1 MIPLRV
7 IDTEFNLYG
16 EVPKYESLQIT
27 NDLFGIGSIELK
39 INRYMPKADL
49 LEVDRIIFPLNRT
62 DTPFQILHRE
72 IELDEG
78 GKATE
83 NWVIKAVP
91 LKNWLSDRLI
101 LPPPNLAN
109 DKISGNAETVMKHYV
124 NISAV
129 NPIDTKRIIPKL
141 VIAADLKRGDNISRS
156 ARFDTLSDE
165 LKTIGELTQIGWNI
179 SLDIENKRFV
189 FDIIEGLNRVAS
201 QTDRPPVVFSTEF
214 KTLESLEYTESKLD
228 YKNTAVVAGQGE
240 GVNRKVIILN
250 DTNSGFDRKEIYI
263 DARDVADTDTDEEG
277 NEFPRPEA
285 EIIADLTDRG
295 NEKLAEHLQDFF
307 VNGQITNTIFRYG
320 YDWFNGDTVT
330 LEHKDW
336 GIALDAQITQVK
348 EIHEV
353 GRAYKVE
360 VVFDK
365 DIPTFVDKISRTLRK
380 VADKR

>member
-7 IDTEFNLYG
+7 IDVDFNLYG
-16 EVPKYESLQIT
+16 EVPKYESLQIV
-27 NDLFGIGSIELK
+27 NNLFGIGSIELK

-91 LKNWLSDRLI
+91 LKAWLSDRLI
-101 LPPPNLAN
+101 LPPTHTAN
-109 DKISGNAETVMKHYV
+109 QNKSGNAETVMKHYV

-285 EIIADLTDRG
+285 DVIADLTDRG
-295 NEKLAEHLQDFF
+295 NEKLAEHLQEIF